1 MYLYVRVLKG
11 KHNTHVLDSI
21 AAAVFKTSYE
31 NFRMQKIYHI
41 RKSCNAGNYFKSA
54 YWNWSKQK

>member
-21 AAAVFKTSYE
+21 AAAFFKTNYE
-31 NFRMQKIYHI
+31 NFRTQKIHHNEI
-41 RKSCNAGNYFKSA
+41 LQCRNLF
-54 YWNWSKQK
+54 